1 MQNEISELID
11 LINNRNIDKAF
22 SQAKNIYETNKNNKQ
37 IVNILSFLY
46 IQRGQ
51 FTSSIEL
58 LENYYTKHPNQKDF
72 DYYANMGIS
81 LKSNEEFDKS
91 IAMYNEA
98 KKLNPGSPLCY
109 IVPAEIYLKL
119 RKFDLALELIN
130 LAIEKIELSEN
141 YKSIHFQNAIKIKT
155 EINIALNRAK
165 DNDELLSLIIGE
177 KFMPDIFY
185 LLALSNPKLVDTSLI
200 NKAENHLKIYDHSIQ
215 NSLDRFWKI
224 LPLYFGLAA
233 AYSKKDKLK
242 SEYFYHLAN
251 KETIKNLR
259 YNSFDYQKQ
268 IMSIIDKYQ
277 NLSVLEN
284 NNKDAGKNNFFIL
297 GSPRSGTTL
306 IESFIGSC
314 EEVISGG
321 ELLSVPK
328 LIEPYVQ
335 DKELPPTEKF
345 IDNFVNTYLSRT
357 DFIRQNYD
365 YIVDKLPEN
374 FLYIGYLLKL
384 MPQCK
389 IIRTFRH
396 PWDVAISLYK
406 QRYVTNI
413 PYSASFFNIGV
424 FMANFEAI
432 NMYWDQQIHK
442 DKKSHLLIDIR
453 YEDLVANPSN
463 FQKKIYNFL
472 GLRSEFDENR
482 RRAFFSQT
490 ASIRQISSPIHKDSL
505 KKEEFIEHKQEFY
518 DSFKMQR
525 KYWQKKGIVNES
537 DDFFGY
543 KLD

>member
-1 MQNEISELID
+1 MQNEISELIH

-22 SQAKNIYETNKNNKQ
+22 SQAKKIYEANKNNKQ

-51 FTSSIEL
+51 FSSSIDL
-58 LENYYTKHPNQKDF
+58 LETYYDKYPNQKDF

-81 LKSNEEFDKS
+81 LKSIEELEKS
-91 IAMYNEA
+91 IEMYNEA
-98 KKLNPGSPLCY
+98 KKINPDSPLCY

-130 LAIEKIELSEN
+130 LSLEKIETSEK

-155 EINIALNRAK
+155 EINVALNRPK
-165 DNDELLSLIIGE
+165 ENDELLKDIIS
-177 KFMPDIFY
+177 KNFLPDIFY
-185 LLALSNPKLVDTSLI
+185 LLAISNPKLVDTSLI

-224 LPLYFGLAA
+224 HPLYFGLAA
-233 AYSKKDKLK
+233 AYSKKDKNK

-251 KETIKNLR
+251 KETMKTLR

-268 IMSIIDKYQ
+268 IMNIIDKYQ
-277 NLSVLEN
+277 NLSHVASHN
-284 NNKDAGKNNFFIL
+284 SKGAGKNNFFIL

-306 IESFIGSC
+306 IESIIGSC

-321 ELLSVPK
+321 ELLSAPK
-328 LIEPYVQ
+328 IIEPYVQ
-335 DKELPPTEKF
+335 GKEMVNVDKF
-345 IDNFVNTYLSRT
+345 INGFIKTYLSRT
-357 DFIRQNYD
+357 DFIRQDYN

-396 PWDVAISLYK
+396 PWDVAVSLYK

-432 NMYWDQQIHK
+432 NIYWDKEIKTEEK
-442 DKKSHLLIDIR
+442 DRLLDIR
-453 YEDLVANPSN
+453 YEDFVVTPSD

-472 GLRSEFDENR
+472 GLKSEFDEVK

-490 ASIRQISSPIHKDSL
+490 ASIRQISSPIHKI
-505 KKEEFIEHKQEFY
+505 F
-518 DSFKMQR
+518 
-525 KYWQKKGIVNES
+525 
-537 DDFFGY
+537 
-543 KLD
+543 

>member
-1 MQNEISELID
+1 MQNEISELIH

-22 SQAKNIYETNKNNKQ
+22 SQAKKIYEANKNNKQ

-51 FTSSIEL
+51 FSSSIDL
-58 LENYYTKHPNQKDF
+58 LETYYDKYPNQKDF

-81 LKSNEEFDKS
+81 LKSIEELEKS
-91 IAMYNEA
+91 IEMYNEA
-98 KKLNPGSPLCY
+98 KKINPDSPLCY

-130 LAIEKIELSEN
+130 LSLEKIETSEK

-155 EINIALNRAK
+155 EINVALNRPK
-165 DNDELLSLIIGE
+165 ENDELLKDIIS
-177 KFMPDIFY
+177 KNFLPDIFY
-185 LLALSNPKLVDTSLI
+185 LLAISNPKLVDTSLI

-224 LPLYFGLAA
+224 HPLYFGLAA
-233 AYSKKDKLK
+233 AYSKKDKNK

-251 KETIKNLR
+251 KETMKTLR

-268 IMSIIDKYQ
+268 IMNIIDKYQ
-277 NLSVLEN
+277 NLSHVASHN
-284 NNKDAGKNNFFIL
+284 SKGAGKNNFFIL

-306 IESFIGSC
+306 IESIIGSC

-321 ELLSVPK
+321 ELLSAPK
-328 LIEPYVQ
+328 IIEPYVQ
-335 DKELPPTEKF
+335 GKEMVNVDKF
-345 IDNFVNTYLSRT
+345 INGFIKTYLSRT
-357 DFIRQNYD
+357 DFIRQDYN

-396 PWDVAISLYK
+396 PWDVAVSLYK

-432 NMYWDQQIHK
+432 NIYWDKEIKTEEK
-442 DKKSHLLIDIR
+442 DRLLDIR
-453 YEDLVANPSN
+453 YEDFVVTPSD

-472 GLRSEFDENR
+472 GLKSEFDEVK

-505 KKEEFIEHKQEFY
+505 KKEDFIDYKQEFY
-518 DSFKMQR
+518 DAFKMQR
-525 KYWQKKGIVNES
+525 KYWQKKGIVSDS